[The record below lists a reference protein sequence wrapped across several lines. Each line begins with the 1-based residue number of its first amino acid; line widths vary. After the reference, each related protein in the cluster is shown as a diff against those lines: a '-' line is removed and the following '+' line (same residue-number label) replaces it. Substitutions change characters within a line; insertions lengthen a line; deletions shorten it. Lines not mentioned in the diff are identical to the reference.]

1 LPFWLY
7 DHYGSGSIEK
17 KVFYSFPG
25 FEQEYLA
32 EIQTERLVPYATQ
45 TDFKMEDLAKIE
57 DYRGLP
63 QMNSKIDWENLF
75 QILKNQSL

>member
-1 LPFWLY
+1 
-7 DHYGSGSIEK
+7 
-17 KVFYSFPG
+17 
-25 FEQEYLA
+25 
-32 EIQTERLVPYATQ
+32 VPYATQ

-75 QILKNQSL
+75 QVLKNNQTLIHRIKKTDSQESVLNLIFDYAIFT

>member
-1 LPFWLY
+1 
-7 DHYGSGSIEK
+7 
-17 KVFYSFPG
+17 
-25 FEQEYLA
+25 
-32 EIQTERLVPYATQ
+32 VPYATQ

-75 QILKNQSL
+75 QVLKNNQTLIHRKNRFTRIGFKCFNL

>member
-1 LPFWLY
+1 
-7 DHYGSGSIEK
+7 
-17 KVFYSFPG
+17 
-25 FEQEYLA
+25 
-32 EIQTERLVPYATQ
+32 VPYATQ

-75 QILKNQSL
+75 QVLKNNQTLIHRIKKTDSQESGFKFNLYYAILLDLFFFKCE

>member
-1 LPFWLY
+1 
-7 DHYGSGSIEK
+7 
-17 KVFYSFPG
+17 
-25 FEQEYLA
+25 
-32 EIQTERLVPYATQ
+32 VPYATQ

-75 QILKNQSL
+75 QVLKNNQTLIHRKKKPIHKNRF